1 MGRRLQYFVSLSIV
15 FHALH
20 RFNNQEYI
28 IQSFRGDTITQSR
41 RSLSE
46 RLLLSSNDNNTTVHQ
61 YDKVIG
67 GEYCKYCPYAKPF
80 ENGQLCIDRVNY
92 MKGKYKITEEE
103 AREDQ
108 YISAFCNAPYFYD
121 ETNVYTEEDEPS
133 VLIHAGKSAFVLF
146 CLVLLCV

>member
-1 MGRRLQYFVSLSIV
+1 MGRRLQYFVSLFIV
-15 FHALH
+15 FRALH

-28 IQSFRGDTITQSR
+28 IHSFHGDIKHNR

-46 RLLLSSNDNNTTVHQ
+46 RLLLNNNATIQQ

-103 AREDQ
+103 ARQDQ
-108 YISAFCNAPYFYD
+108 YIAAFCNAPYFYD
-121 ETNVYTEEDEPS
+121 ETNVYTEEDEPT
-133 VLIHAGKSAFVLF
+133 VIMIGMYI
-146 CLVLLCV
+146 